1 MRVNKLANKVV
12 AENASDDADQELD
25 VASLAKRHKKYLKF
39 VEKNISSSRTAV
51 AEAMAGLDEDKD
63 KEMIIRHKT

>member
-12 AENASDDADQELD
+12 ADNVSDDTEQELD

-39 VEKNISSSRTAV
+39 VEKNIS
-51 AEAMAGLDEDKD
+51 
-63 KEMIIRHKT
+63 